1 MRTNNLSVIVCLA
14 AVLGIAHSGSA
25 QDGLQSLLLDAP
37 PGNPSPTSD
46 ASDDRRLRVPSA
58 AETKRALAEVKDI
71 FKDDYGKS
79 VSPQAKVGL
88 ARQLLGQAEKTPS
101 PVERWA
107 ILSEAMRLAADAG
120 DMDLSFDAITNA
132 ATIFAID
139 ADDLRLAAI
148 SKLAIKAQPDAVDAL
163 ARAAIKIAREAID
176 ADDLKAALK
185 SLGVAS
191 SLARKA
197 KNRSLTAEVTT
208 LQQSARD
215 KEKESKEMAAI
226 TAKLSEAP
234 SDPDACLEAG
244 RFFCF
249 KADDW
254 ERGLPL
260 LAKGS
265 ATDLSRLAV
274 AELNASQTPEA
285 VLALGDAWW
294 DWADDERSLAK
305 TAATAH
311 AADLYGSVLAKTQ
324 GLDRAR
330 LEKRIKQARSES
342 ADRGRRMPLADL
354 KEESATGI
362 QYGLTKDGTFRGKP
376 FICGGQTWP
385 KGMQAMTQPSGTSI
399 RFQIPPGAKRLVGR
413 AGVFGPDGVSP
424 LQQPAAPLHFEI
436 LVDGISSWKSP
447 PLPKRD
453 DTATFSVELAG
464 AGELELRTTCPSDS
478 SAWSAWLDPEL
489 VF

>member
-1 MRTNNLSVIVCLA
+1 MTTLSRRLLFVISCCLGLMGTA
-14 AVLGIAHSGSA
+14 SG
-25 QDGLQSLLLDAP
+25 QDGLGALVDQANSATQPEPQAP
-37 PGNPSPTSD
+37 
-46 ASDDRRLRVPSA
+46 RRAAVPSTA
-58 AETKRALAEVKDI
+58 ASRQALAELKDI
-71 FKDDYGKS
+71 FKDDY
-79 VSPQAKVGL
+79 AKATTPPAKLAL
-88 ARQLLGQAEKTPS
+88 ARQLLAQAEKTPALS
-101 PVERWA
+101 ERWV
-107 ILSEAMRLAADAG
+107 LHTESMRLASDAG
-120 DMDLSFDAITNA
+120 DMELVFQTIAVSATQFDV
-132 ATIFAID
+132 D
-139 ADDLRLAAI
+139 ADEL
-148 SKLAIKAQPDAVDAL
+148 KLDAL
-163 ARAAIKIAREAID
+163 AKLATKAPPQEIDGLARTALAIAKQAADSKNSTLMPRS
-176 ADDLKAALK
+176 LAL
-185 SLGVAS
+185 AS
-191 SLARKA
+191 GLARKA
-197 KNRSLTAEVTT
+197 RNRALIAEAAK

-215 KEKESKEMAAI
+215 QERESKEMAAI
-226 TAKLSEAP
+226 TAKISQNP
-234 SDPDACLEAG
+234 SDPDICLEAG

-265 ATDLSRLAV
+265 DTDLARLAV
-274 AELNASQTPEA
+274 AELNAPQAPEA
-285 VLALGDAWW
+285 VLSLGDAWW
-294 DWADDERSLAK
+294 DWADDERSVAK
-305 TAATAH
+305 AAATAH

-342 ADRGRRMPLADL
+342 PDRGRRMPLADL

-376 FICGGQTWP
+376 FICCGQTWP

-399 RFQIPPGAKRLVGR
+399 RFRIPPGAKRLVGR